1 MENRKKITYR
11 SVGGY
16 RLPNLLPNQHP
27 KVMLGSYARERRK
40 YLMEN
45 CRATYATLLTSG
57 QLTEHLVQTEQRAT
71 ELEQTLTEQMT
82 QTESL
87 TERLKQRPEQ
97 SEGNR
102 DGVGDLRL
110 EDYDRENEDT
120 RLRHLEQFCV
130 KASPIR
136 RWPARQAGIGISSCL
151 PVSPVTAAVCAPW
164 REYRRRRRGKL
175 TGEEITGLNRLP
187 ITE

>member
-27 KVMLGSYARERRK
+27 KVMLGCYARERRK

-87 TERLKQRPEQ
+87 TERLKESDPMKWVCGMNSVQ
-97 SEGNR
+97 SR
-102 DGVGDLRL
+102 A
-110 EDYDRENEDT
+110 REIVME
-120 RLRHLEQFCV
+120 LV
-130 KASPIR
+130 IYA
-136 RWPARQAGIGISSCL
+136 
-151 PVSPVTAAVCAPW
+151 
-164 REYRRRRRGKL
+164 
-175 TGEEITGLNRLP
+175 
-187 ITE
+187 